1 MRQRCGERL
10 RASAD
15 LIIVRSPAL
24 GLLLALVL
32 VACAGPTPL
41 PAPSAPPPVALRLH
55 TTQAGVHRL
64 SAAEL
69 AAHGMPAPQDAAA
82 QWHLHW
88 RGQPHP
94 LLIAADALYWYVPAH
109 ALPDAIYLL
118 EAQPPPVTAPLPSLV
133 LPVPDPRHTRPLPPL
148 PPDAAHATVAYAPAA
163 VYDSLVPLGVG
174 DAWLG
179 QRMLAPHTEVIPLS
193 LAEPL
198 PAPAQLALG
207 VWGSSSAPTSPA
219 HLLHVRLN
227 GQALGTL
234 TWDGQAYYT
243 ATLDIPA
250 GGLHDGVNQLEL
262 ELPAD
267 RLLDVQQLDWLVL
280 DYARPLRPIAEQLT
294 WATLTA
300 PQPSDGWH
308 SPQVQ
313 VFALEPTRAILTA
326 TATLTPTQGR
336 ITLSSTAAPHH
347 VAIGSD
353 GWPPVQI
360 TPITAAQRSIGTPAG
375 ADYLVI
381 GAEPL
386 LAELTPLLDLHRAHG
401 LQVQTLTT
409 AQVFNQIASGTPDPL
424 AVRALL
430 QHAAAT
436 WQPPPRYVLL
446 VGDATY
452 DPAGYTVPPPT
463 FALPGADVYTRY
475 GGRTIS
481 DVPLADL
488 NGDRRP
494 DLAIGRIPAATPQQV
509 QVWLAKLLAHA
520 DQPAALQSVLL
531 VVDGYEPR
539 FEQDALLFAAPFAA
553 TTAAPRF
560 VVARPPAD
568 ATTVQA
574 ALAAQPQ
581 LVAYFGHGSL
591 TQWGQ
596 AGLLTTATAAAL
608 PAPPAHLMLHFT
620 CLTGLFHHP
629 TQATLAE
636 VLLWHPA
643 GGSLAVLAP
652 TSLTLPDDQAW
663 LAGTLARTL
672 TSDPEV
678 RVGDALLSAWRQLP
692 PQQVGTLEVLETFVL
707 LGDPAMRVW

>member
-1 MRQRCGERL
+1 MQQRYGERRTHVAARLVPTHAL
-10 RASAD
+10 R
-15 LIIVRSPAL
+15 
-24 GLLLALVL
+24 LLLV
-32 VACAGPTPL
+32 VVFMACAAPAPPPAA
-41 PAPSAPPPVALRLH
+41 PAPSPVALRLH
-55 TTQAGVHRL
+55 TNHAGVQRL

-69 AAHGMPAPQDAAA
+69 AAHGMPAPQDPAA

-88 RGQPHP
+88 RGHPHP

-118 EAQPPPVTAPLPSLV
+118 EAQPPPVTAPLPPLA
-133 LPVPDPRHTRPLPPL
+133 LPVPDPRHTRPWPPL
-148 PPDAAHATVAYAPAA
+148 PPDAAHATVEYAPAA
-163 VYDSLVPLGVG
+163 MYDSLVPLGVG

-179 QRMLAPHTEVIPLS
+179 QRMLAPHTEAIPLT

-198 PAPAQLALG
+198 PTPAQLALG

-219 HLLHVRLN
+219 HRLHVRLN

-234 TWDGQAYYT
+234 AWDGQAYYT

-250 GGLHDGVNQLEL
+250 GGLRDGVNQLEL

-267 RLLDVQQLDWLVL
+267 RPLDVQQLDWLVL

-294 WATLTA
+294 WSTLTA

-308 SPQVQ
+308 SAQVQ
-313 VFALEPTRAILTA
+313 VFALEPTSAILTA

-336 ITLSSTAAPHH
+336 VTLPSTAAPRH

-353 GWPPVQI
+353 GWQPVQI
-360 TPITAAQRSIGTPAG
+360 TPITAAQRSIGPQAG

-401 LQVQTLTT
+401 LQVQTLTA
-409 AQVFNQIASGTPDPL
+409 AQVFNQITSGTPDP
-424 AVRALL
+424 AAMRALL

-452 DPAGYTVPPPT
+452 DPAGYTVPPPA

-488 NGDRRP
+488 DGDHRP
-494 DLAIGRIPAATPQQV
+494 DLAIGRIPATTPQQV
-509 QVWLAKLLAHA
+509 QAWLAKLLAHA
-520 DQPAALQSVLL
+520 AQPAALQSALL
-531 VVDGYEPR
+531 VVDGQEPR
-539 FEQDALLFAAPFAA
+539 FERDALLFAAPFAA
-553 TTAAPRF
+553 TPAVPRF
-560 VVARPPAD
+560 VVARSPAD

-574 ALAAQPQ
+574 ALSTQPQ

-629 TQATLAE
+629 QQETLAE
-636 VLLWHPA
+636 VLLWHPS
-643 GGSLAVLAP
+643 GGSLALLVP

-663 LAGTLARTL
+663 LAGTLAHAL
-672 TSDPEV
+672 THDPEV
-678 RVGDALLSAWRQLP
+678 RVGDAVLRAWRQLS
-692 PQQVGTLEVLETFVL
+692 PQQVGTREVLETFVL